1 MLLFFRQMSS
11 CPRTLVGIDILPY
24 RVEASV
30 RAIRDSAQD
39 KYQLKNDGVEVL
51 AADALNLKSLV

>member
-1 MLLFFRQMSS
+1 
-11 CPRTLVGIDILPY
+11 
-24 RVEASV
+24 VEASV